1 MMNRQVW
8 LTVWAAAGL
17 ALEMGASVARGDELA
32 RWNSVN
38 SVSNAGTYAPV
49 YFAEGLSVSNL
60 SVCAGL
66 TKGGTTA
73 KDVFAAYG
81 YATTSYAA
89 ARDANDAWEVCLN
102 PGGKLLTLETLTYS
116 FGGPASG
123 PKACQWAYRTTAG
136 GTWTPL
142 GSPST
147 WTAKGYNKNSVDLS
161 EIPVADG
168 PVWFRLMAWNGG
180 TGSSACGSFGQSTDV
195 LVFEGSLQS
204 ADGPPVVRFT
214 PSAGAV
220 DFGKTLEMA
229 VSLLPSGSGV
239 KEWSFEPKP
248 AGTFGLEGGVFTF
261 TPAAAD
267 VTKRFTLSVTA
278 TNANGTTTEEAS
290 VFVNEAAPE
299 GTLTLT
305 FDNDRQTSWTGAA
318 DVEIPAG
325 SEIKWSMKYCMIGE
339 DGTDRVY
346 SGAGRALRFA
356 YDESGEFTSKV
367 KIVSWSKES
376 DTVHPN
382 GVHTNGVKAI
392 SFWYG
397 IYPEDTGEES
407 EHSVRPVLVT
417 ELSDDGKLWV
427 EVDRVST
434 EGSEEK
440 MVKREITV
448 GVETPVYFRIRTEGV
463 SGSSRV
469 NVDQI
474 RVEPK
479 VTDKDQRLLWL
490 LQHNV
495 TPGDKLTGYSED
507 WDGDGLN
514 NQMEYIKKKD
524 PYDRNSK

>member
-17 ALEMGASVARGDELA
+17 ALGMGASVARGDELA
-32 RWNSVN
+32 RWNSTGADG
-38 SVSNAGTYAPV
+38 SSASFGPV
-49 YFAEGLSVSNL
+49 YFAEGVSVTNL
-60 SVCAGL
+60 TRGSGL
-66 TKGGTTA
+66 NASSGSGTYQANGYNATSFDAAMSGG
-73 KDVFAAYG
+73 DY
-81 YATTSYAA
+81 
-89 ARDANDAWEVCLN
+89 WETCLN
-102 PGGKLLTLETLTYS
+102 PQGGLMSLETLTYW
-116 FGGPASG
+116 FGGSKTGPSSWQWAAKIGASG
-123 PKACQWAYRTTAG
+123 A
-136 GTWTPL
+136 WTPL
-142 GSPST
+142 GSPVT
-147 WTAKGYNKNSVDLS
+147 WARTDTRYDSFTVDLG
-161 EIPVADG
+161 EVAVSDQ
-168 PVWFRLMAWNGG
+168 PVWFRLVAWGASG
-180 TGSSACGSFGQSTDV
+180 TSGSGNFGKATDV
-195 LVFEGSLQS
+195 LVFEGSVQS

-229 VSLLPSGSGV
+229 VSLLPSESGV
-239 KEWSFEPKP
+239 KAWSFEPKP

-261 TPAAAD
+261 TPTAAD
-267 VTKRFTLSVTA
+267 VLKRFTLSVTA

-305 FDNDRQTSWTGAA
+305 FDNDRQTTWTGAA
-318 DVEIPAG
+318 NVEIPAG
-325 SEIKWSMKYCMIGE
+325 SGNTWSMKYCMIGE
-339 DGTDRVY
+339 DGSDRVY
-346 SGAGRALRFA
+346 SGAGRSLRFA

-376 DTVHPN
+376 DT
-382 GVHTNGVKAI
+382 VHTNGVKAI

-440 MVKREITV
+440 MVKREVTV